1 MYSRAK
7 RATIGQGEGKG
18 DRIAEKA
25 VRQHPSSLYSLRLTK
40 HKNAYPVA
48 LALSFLDF
56 ARGNRIWDR

>member
-25 VRQHPSSLYSLRLTK
+25 VRQHPRLTK
-40 HKNAYPVA
+40 HKNAYSAA

-56 ARGNRIWDR
+56 AR

>member
-25 VRQHPSSLYSLRLTK
+25 VRQHPRFRSIAIGFGINKVEVIHTIHASIL
-40 HKNAYPVA
+40 V
-48 LALSFLDF
+48 
-56 ARGNRIWDR
+56 